1 MNLDGEFFGVKKSE
15 YNEKQYKCILETVEK
30 LNIIND
36 NPLMMLGKIQS
47 GKTKSFIGAI
57 SLAFDNGYD
66 LAVVLTK
73 NSNALAMQTTARM
86 KQEFAQFRDEDLIDI
101 FDIMCV
107 PTDLSRFELDKKLIL
122 VVKKE
127 HNNLPKLLDFIK
139 SYALNEYKKCLIID
153 DEADFCSVGYE
164 INKNTEIFN
173 LRKIA
178 SQINDLRLE
187 LTCRFI
193 QVTATPYSLY
203 LQPETINLGG
213 DKDIKPV
220 KPATTVLVPSGEDY
234 IGGDYYF
241 DEEKNPL
248 NKYLFYAVDESELE
262 IIKNSDKRRF
272 KDKDAL
278 VSPKIEGLRTAVINF
293 IIGGC
298 IRIIQNGGKPRGSK
312 NKFSF
317 IIHSEIAKS
326 SHKRQNDIITELM
339 EQLENEALNKS
350 TLLDGFI
357 NEGYATLSES
367 INAYGFEVPSLNVVK
382 EVVYM
387 AISEQW
393 ITKTIV
399 NSENDI
405 NALLDEDGQLRLRT
419 PLNMFIGGQILDRG
433 ITISNLIGFY
443 YGRRP
448 QKMQQD
454 TVLQHSR
461 MFGYRSK
468 MDLAVTKFYTTK
480 DLYDRMTK
488 INEFDTKLREDF
500 EQGNFDKG
508 VIFIS
513 RDENGKIIPCSPE
526 KIRISNTQVLKPG
539 KTATIIGFQT
549 GYKSNI
555 KKDIENIDKILME
568 NNNGNI
574 EGTYKISKE
583 TAFEII
589 SIIYKTIEIESKSAI
604 DEKTF
609 ISLINYLSDEYVN
622 IFAATNRNIKRLR
635 KTSRY
640 YSDMPY
646 NRDHDL
652 RIAKEMATNEPTLML
667 MKQNGR
673 SDEDFGWR
681 GADFY
686 WPVLVAQENIG
697 TAVYSASEK

>member
-1 MNLDGEFFGVKKSE
+1 MNLDGDFFGVKKKE
-15 YNEKQYKCILETVEK
+15 YNEKQSKCIIEAVEK
-30 LNIIND
+30 LDEIKD
-36 NPLMMLGKIQS
+36 KPLMMLGKIQS
-47 GKTKSFIGAI
+47 GKTKSFIGVI

-86 KQEFAQFRDEDLIDI
+86 KQEFAEFRDDDLIDI
-101 FDIMCV
+101 FDIMCI
-107 PTDLSRFELDKKLIL
+107 PADLSRFELDKKLIL

-127 HNNLPKLLDFIK
+127 HNNLPKLLNFIK
-139 SYALNEYKKCLIID
+139 EYALNESKKCLIID
-153 DEADFCSVGYE
+153 DEADFCSIGYE
-164 INKNTEIFN
+164 MNKDTEIFD

-220 KPATTVLVPSGEDY
+220 KPATTVLVPYGDEY
-234 IGGDYYF
+234 IGGEYYF

-248 NKYLFYAVDESELE
+248 NKYLFYSIDDSELE
-262 IIKNSDKRRF
+262 IIKNSDRRRF
-272 KDKDAL
+272 KEEEIFT
-278 VSPKIEGLRTAVINF
+278 SPKVEGLRTAVINF

-317 IIHSEIAKS
+317 IIHTEISKS

-339 EQLENEALNKS
+339 EQLEKEALKNS
-350 TLLDGFI
+350 NVLEEYIET
-357 NEGYATLSES
+357 GYKTLSES
-367 INAYGFEVPSLNVVK
+367 VNSYNFEVPSLEEVK
-382 EVVYM
+382 KMVYK

-468 MDLAVTKFYTTK
+468 KDLAVTRLYTTT
-480 DLYDRMTK
+480 DLYDRMSK
-488 INEFDTKLREDF
+488 INEFDSKLREDF
-500 EQGNFDKG
+500 EKGHLEKG

-513 RDENGKIIPCSPE
+513 RDEKGTIIPCSPE
-526 KIRISNTQVLKPG
+526 KIRISNTHVLKPG
-539 KTATIIGFQT
+539 KTSTIIGFQT
-549 GYKSNI
+549 GYKSYI

-568 NNNGNI
+568 NNNGKI
-574 EGTYKISKE
+574 EGSYKISKE
-583 TAFEII
+583 DAYKII
-589 SIIYKTIEIESKSAI
+589 NTIYKTIELESKNAI

-609 ISLINYLSDEYVN
+609 LSLINFLSHEYVN
-622 IFAATNRNIKRLR
+622 IFAATNRNISQLR

-646 NRDHDL
+646 NRDRDL
-652 RIAKEMATNEPTLML
+652 MKAKEMAQTEPTLML
-667 MKQNGR
+667 MKQNGFV
-673 SDEDFGWR
+673 ENGWR
-681 GADFY
+681 GAEFY
-686 WPVLVAQENIG
+686 WPVLVAPENID

>member
-1 MNLDGEFFGVKKSE
+1 MILDGDFFGVKKKE
-15 YNEKQYKCILETVEK
+15 YNDKQSKCIIEAVEK
-30 LNIIND
+30 LDEIKD
-36 NPLMMLGKIQS
+36 KPLMMLGKIQS
-47 GKTKSFIGAI
+47 GKTKSFIGVI

-86 KQEFAQFRDEDLIDI
+86 KQEFAEFRDDDLIDI
-101 FDIMCV
+101 FDIMCI

-127 HNNLPKLLDFIK
+127 HNNLPKLLNFIK
-139 SYALNEYKKCLIID
+139 DYALNESKKCLIID
-153 DEADFCSVGYE
+153 DEADFCSIGYE
-164 INKNTEIFN
+164 MNKDTEIFD

-213 DKDIKPV
+213 DKDIKAV
-220 KPATTVLVPSGEDY
+220 KPATTVLVPYGDEY

-248 NKYLFYAVDESELE
+248 NKYLFYSIDDTELE
-262 IIKNSDKRRF
+262 IIKNSDRRRF
-272 KDKDAL
+272 KEEEIFT
-278 VSPKIEGLRTAVINF
+278 SPKVEGLRTAVINF

-317 IIHSEIAKS
+317 IIHTEISKS
-326 SHKRQNDIITELM
+326 SHQRQNDIITELM
-339 EQLENEALNKS
+339 EQLEKEALKNS
-350 TLLDGFI
+350 NVLEEYIET
-357 NEGYATLSES
+357 GYKTLSES
-367 INAYGFEVPSLNVVK
+367 VNAYNFEVPSLEEVK
-382 EVVYM
+382 KMVYK

-468 MDLAVTKFYTTK
+468 MDLAVTRLYTTT
-480 DLYDRMTK
+480 DLYDRMSK
-488 INEFDTKLREDF
+488 INEFDSKLREDF
-500 EQGNFDKG
+500 EKGHLEKG

-513 RDENGKIIPCSPE
+513 RDEKGKIIPCSPE

-539 KTATIIGFQT
+539 KTSTIVGFQT
-549 GYKSNI
+549 GYKSYI
-555 KKDIENIDKILME
+555 KKDIEYIDKILME
-568 NNNGNI
+568 NNNGKI
-574 EGTYKISKE
+574 EGNYKISKE
-583 TAFEII
+583 DACEII
-589 SIIYKTIEIESKSAI
+589 SLIYKTIEIESKNAI

-609 ISLINYLSDEYVN
+609 LSLINFLSHEYVN
-622 IFAATNRNIKRLR
+622 IFAATNRNISRLR
-635 KTSRY
+635 ETSRY

-646 NRDHDL
+646 NRDRDL
-652 RIAKEMATNEPTLML
+652 MAAKQMAQTEPTLML
-667 MKQNGR
+667 MKQNGHL
-673 SDEDFGWR
+673 EHGWR
-681 GADFY
+681 GAEFY
-686 WPVLVAQENIG
+686 WPVLVAPENID

>member
-1 MNLDGEFFGVKKSE
+1 MNLKGEFFGTKKSE
-15 YNEKQYKCILETVEK
+15 YDEKQYKCILETVEK
-30 LNIIND
+30 LEVIKD
-36 NPLMMLGKIQS
+36 RPLMMLGKIQS
-47 GKTKSFIGAI
+47 GKTKSFIGVI

-86 KQEFAQFRDEDLIDI
+86 KKEFAQFRDDDLIDI
-101 FDIMCV
+101 FDIMCI

-127 HNNLPKLLDFIK
+127 HNNLPKLLNFIK
-139 SYALNEYKKCLIID
+139 EYALNESKKCLIID
-153 DEADFCSVGYE
+153 DEADFCSIGYE
-164 INKNTEIFN
+164 INRDTEIFD

-213 DKDIKPV
+213 EKDIKPV
-220 KPATTVLVPSGEDY
+220 KPATTVLVPYGDEY

-248 NKYLFYAVDESELE
+248 NKYLFYVIEENELD
-262 IIKNSDKRRF
+262 IIKNSDRRRF
-272 KDKDAL
+272 KEEEIFT
-278 VSPKIEGLRTAVINF
+278 SPKVEGIRTAVINF

-298 IRIIQNGGKPRGSK
+298 IRIIQNGGKPRGKK

-317 IIHSEIAKS
+317 IIHTEISKS

-339 EQLENEALNKS
+339 EQLEKEAAQNSSILEEY
-350 TLLDGFI
+350 I
-357 NEGYATLSES
+357 EEGYKTLSKAV
-367 INAYGFEVPSLNVVK
+367 NAYGFQVPTLFEVK
-382 EVVYM
+382 KMVYK
-387 AISEQW
+387 AILEQW

-448 QKMQQD
+448 KKMQQD

-468 MDLAVTKFYTTK
+468 MDLAVTKLYTTL
-480 DLYDRMTK
+480 DLYDRMAK
-488 INEFDTKLREDF
+488 INEFDSKLREDF
-500 EQGNFDKG
+500 EQGNLEKG

-513 RDENGKIIPCSPE
+513 RDEKGKIIPCSPE
-526 KIRISNTQVLKPG
+526 KIKISNTQILKPG
-539 KTATIIGFQT
+539 KTTTIIGFQT
-549 GYKSNI
+549 GYKSYI
-555 KKDIENIDKILME
+555 KKDIENIDKILMK

-574 EGTYKISKE
+574 DGTFKITKE
-583 TAFEII
+583 EACEIMG
-589 SIIYKTIEIESKSAI
+589 IIYKTIELTSKNAV

-609 ISLINYLSDEYVN
+609 LSLINYLSNKYVN

-652 RIAKEMATNEPTLML
+652 KIAKEMAKSEPTLML
-667 MKQNGR
+667 MKQNGLL
-673 SDEDFGWR
+673 ENGWK
-681 GADFY
+681 GAKFY
-686 WPVLVAQENIG
+686 WPVLISPENIN
-697 TAVYSASEK
+697 TAVYSASEN

>member
-1 MNLDGEFFGVKKSE
+1 MNLDGEFFRIKKRE

-30 LNIIND
+30 LEIIKD
-36 NPLMMLGKIQS
+36 KPLMMLGKIQS

-86 KQEFAQFRDEDLIDI
+86 KQEFAQFRDDDLIDI
-101 FDIMCV
+101 FDIMCI

-127 HNNLPKLLDFIK
+127 HNNLPKLLNFIK
-139 SYALNEYKKCLIID
+139 EYALNESKKCLIID
-153 DEADFCSVGYE
+153 DEADFCSIGYE
-164 INKNTEIFN
+164 MNKDTEVFD

-220 KPATTVLVPSGEDY
+220 KPATTVLVPYGDDY
-234 IGGDYYF
+234 IGGEYYF

-248 NKYLFYAVDESELE
+248 NKHLFYSIDDSELE
-262 IIKNSDKRRF
+262 IIKNSDRRRF
-272 KDKDAL
+272 KEEEIFTSSK
-278 VSPKIEGLRTAVINF
+278 VEGIRTAVINF

-317 IIHSEIAKS
+317 IIHTEISKS

-339 EQLENEALNKS
+339 EQFETEAVKNSNVLEKYIE
-350 TLLDGFI
+350 
-357 NEGYATLSES
+357 EGYKTLSES
-367 INAYGFEVPSLNVVK
+367 VNAYDFEVPSLAEVK
-382 EVVYM
+382 KTVYKS
-387 AISEQW
+387 ISEQW

-448 QKMQQD
+448 KKMQQD

-468 MDLAVTKFYTTK
+468 MDLAVTRLYTTT
-480 DLYDRMTK
+480 DLYDRMSK
-488 INEFDTKLREDF
+488 INEFDSKLREDF
-500 EQGNFDKG
+500 EQGHLEKG

-513 RDENGKIIPCSPE
+513 RDEKGKIIPCSPE
-526 KIRISNTQVLKPG
+526 KIRISNTHVLKPG
-539 KTATIIGFQT
+539 KTTTIIGFQT
-549 GYKSNI
+549 GYKSYI

-568 NNNGNI
+568 NNDGKI
-574 EGTYKISKE
+574 DGTYKISKE
-583 TAFEII
+583 DACKII
-589 SIIYKTIEIESKSAI
+589 SIIYKTIELESKNAI

-609 ISLINYLSDEYVN
+609 LSVINYLSNEYVN
-622 IFAATNRNIKRLR
+622 LFVATNRNIKRLR

-652 RIAKEMATNEPTLML
+652 KIAKEIAKTEPTLML
-667 MKQNGR
+667 MKQNGC
-673 SDEDFGWR
+673 SDEEYGWR
-681 GADFY
+681 GAEFY
-686 WPVLVAQENIG
+686 WPVLVSQENID

>member
-1 MNLDGEFFGVKKSE
+1 MNFDGDFFGVKKKE
-15 YNEKQYKCILETVEK
+15 YNDKQSKCIIDAVEK
-30 LNIIND
+30 LDQIKD
-36 NPLMMLGKIQS
+36 KPLMMLGKIQS
-47 GKTKSFIGAI
+47 GKTKSFIGVI

-86 KQEFAQFRDEDLIDI
+86 KQEFSEFRDDDLIDI
-101 FDIMCV
+101 FDIMCI

-127 HNNLPKLLDFIK
+127 HNNLPKLLNFIK
-139 SYALNEYKKCLIID
+139 GYALNESKKCLIID
-153 DEADFCSVGYE
+153 DEADFCSIGYE
-164 INKNTEIFN
+164 MNRDTEIFD

-213 DKDIKPV
+213 DKEIKPV
-220 KPATTVLVPSGEDY
+220 QPATTVLVPSGDEY

-248 NKYLFYAVDESELE
+248 SRYLFYSIDDNELE
-262 IIKNSDKRRF
+262 IIKNSDRRRF
-272 KDKDAL
+272 KEEEIFT
-278 VSPKIEGLRTAVINF
+278 SPKVEGIRTAVINF

-298 IRIIQNGGKPRGSK
+298 IRILQNGGNPRGRK

-317 IIHSEIAKS
+317 IIHTEISKA

-339 EQLENEALNKS
+339 EQLEKEAAKNS
-350 TLLDGFI
+350 TVLEKYI
-357 NEGYATLSES
+357 EEGYKTLSES
-367 INAYGFEVPSLNVVK
+367 VNAYNFEVPSLEEIKKKVH
-382 EVVYM
+382 E
-387 AISEQW
+387 AISQQW
-393 ITKTIV
+393 ITKAIV
-399 NSENDI
+399 NSENDV
-405 NALLDEDGQLRLRT
+405 NTLLDEDGQLRLRT

-468 MDLAVTKFYTTK
+468 KDLAVTRLYTTT
-480 DLYDRMTK
+480 DLYDRMAK
-488 INEFDTKLREDF
+488 INEFDSKLREDF
-500 EQGNFDKG
+500 EKGNLDKG

-513 RDENGKIIPCSPE
+513 RDEKGKIIPCSPE
-526 KIRISNTQVLKPG
+526 KIRISNTHVLKPG
-539 KTATIIGFQT
+539 KTSTIVGFQT
-549 GYKSNI
+549 GYKTYI
-555 KKDIENIDKILME
+555 KKDIESIDEILMA
-568 NNNGNI
+568 NNNGKI
-574 EGTYKISKE
+574 EGKYRVTKE
-583 TAFEII
+583 EACEIVKL
-589 SIIYKTIEIESKSAI
+589 IYKTIEIESKSAI

-609 ISLINYLSDEYVN
+609 LSLINFLSDEYVN
-622 IFAATNRNIKRLR
+622 VFAATDRNISRLR

-646 NRDHDL
+646 NRDRDL
-652 RIAKEMATNEPTLML
+652 MAAKEMAQTEPTLML
-667 MKQNGR
+667 MKQNGLV
-673 SDEDFGWR
+673 ENGWR
-681 GADFY
+681 GAEFY
-686 WPVLVAQENIG
+686 WPVLVAPENID

>member
-1 MNLDGEFFGVKKSE
+1 MNLDGNFFGVKKRE
-15 YNEKQYKCILETVEK
+15 YNEKQTKCITDAVEK
-30 LNIIND
+30 LDEIKD
-36 NPLMMLGKIQS
+36 KPLMMLGKIQS
-47 GKTKSFIGAI
+47 GKTKSFIGVV

-86 KQEFAQFRDEDLIDI
+86 KQEFAEFRDDDLIDI
-101 FDIMCV
+101 FDIMCI

-127 HNNLPKLLDFIK
+127 HNNLPKLLNFIK
-139 SYALNEYKKCLIID
+139 GYALNESKKCLIID
-153 DEADFCSVGYE
+153 DEADFCSIGYE
-164 INKNTEIFN
+164 MNKDTEIFD

-213 DKDIKPV
+213 DKEIKPIQ
-220 KPATTVLVPSGEDY
+220 PATTVLVPYGDEY

-248 NKYLFYAVDESELE
+248 SKYLFYSIDDSELE
-262 IIKNSDKRRF
+262 IIKNSDRRRF
-272 KDKDAL
+272 KEEEIFT
-278 VSPKIEGLRTAVINF
+278 SPKVEGLRTAVINF

-298 IRIIQNGGKPRGSK
+298 IRILQNGGKPRGSK

-317 IIHSEIAKS
+317 IIHTEISKS

-339 EQLENEALNKS
+339 EQLEKEAAKNS
-350 TLLDGFI
+350 NTLEEYI
-357 NEGYATLSES
+357 EEGYKTLGES
-367 INAYGFEVPSLNVVK
+367 VNAYDFEVPSLEEVK
-382 EVVYM
+382 KKVYE
-387 AISEQW
+387 AISQQW

-468 MDLAVTKFYTTK
+468 KDLAVTRLYTTT
-480 DLYDRMTK
+480 DLYDRMSK
-488 INEFDTKLREDF
+488 INEFDSKLREDF
-500 EQGNFDKG
+500 EKGNLDKG
-508 VIFIS
+508 IIFIS
-513 RDENGKIIPCSPE
+513 RDEKGKIIPCSPE

-539 KTATIIGFQT
+539 KTSTIVGFQT
-549 GYKSNI
+549 GYKSYI
-555 KKDIENIDKILME
+555 KKDIENIDKILID
-568 NNNGNI
+568 NNNGKI
-574 EGTYKISKE
+574 EGKYRVTKE
-583 TAFEII
+583 EACEIVKL
-589 SIIYKTIEIESKSAI
+589 IYNTIEIESKSAI

-609 ISLINYLSDEYVN
+609 LSLINFLSHEYVN
-622 IFAATNRNIKRLR
+622 IFAATDRNISRLR

-646 NRDHDL
+646 NRDRDL
-652 RIAKEMATNEPTLML
+652 MAAKEMAQTEPTLML
-667 MKQNGR
+667 MKQNGLV
-673 SDEDFGWR
+673 ENGWR
-681 GADFY
+681 GAEFY
-686 WPVLVAQENIG
+686 WPVLVVPENID

>member
-1 MNLDGEFFGVKKSE
+1 MNLDGDFFGVKKRE
-15 YNEKQYKCILETVEK
+15 YNEKQSKCIIEAVEK
-30 LNIIND
+30 LDAIKD
-36 NPLMMLGKIQS
+36 KPLMMLGKIQS
-47 GKTKSFIGAI
+47 GKTKSFIGVI

-86 KQEFAQFRDEDLIDI
+86 KQEFAEFRDDDLIDI
-101 FDIMCV
+101 FDIMCI

-127 HNNLPKLLDFIK
+127 HNNLPKLLNFIK
-139 SYALNEYKKCLIID
+139 EYALDESKKCLIID
-153 DEADFCSVGYE
+153 DEADFCSIGYE
-164 INKNTEIFN
+164 MNKDTEIFD

-213 DKDIKPV
+213 DTDIKPV
-220 KPATTVLVPSGEDY
+220 KPSTTILVPYGDEY

-248 NKYLFYAVDESELE
+248 NKYLFYSIDDSELE
-262 IIKNSDKRRF
+262 IIKNSDRRRF
-272 KDKDAL
+272 KEEEIFT
-278 VSPKIEGLRTAVINF
+278 SPKVEGLRTAVINF

-298 IRIIQNGGKPRGSK
+298 IRILQNGGKPRGSK

-317 IIHSEIAKS
+317 IIHTEISKS
-326 SHKRQNDIITELM
+326 SHKRQNDIIAELM
-339 EQLENEALNKS
+339 EQLEKEAAKKS
-350 TLLDGFI
+350 NVLDGYI
-357 NEGYATLSES
+357 EEGYNTLSES
-367 INAYGFEVPSLNVVK
+367 VNAYGFEVPPLEEVK
-382 EVVYM
+382 IIVYK
-387 AISEQW
+387 AILEQW

-468 MDLAVTKFYTTK
+468 KDLSVTRLYTTT
-480 DLYDRMTK
+480 DLYDRMSR
-488 INEFDTKLREDF
+488 INEFDSKLREDF
-500 EQGNFDKG
+500 EKGQLNKG

-513 RDENGKIIPCSPE
+513 RDEKGKIIPCSPE

-539 KTATIIGFQT
+539 KTSTIVGFQT
-549 GYKSNI
+549 GYKTYI
-555 KKDIENIDKILME
+555 KKDIENIDEILMA
-568 NNNGNI
+568 NNDGKI

-583 TAFEII
+583 KACEII
-589 SIIYKTIEIESKSAI
+589 NIIYKTLDIESKNAI
-604 DEKTF
+604 DDKTF
-609 ISLINYLSDEYVN
+609 LSLINFLSKDYVN
-622 IFAATNRNIKRLR
+622 IFAATNRNINRLR

-646 NRDHDL
+646 NRDRDL
-652 RIAKEMATNEPTLML
+652 MTAKGMAQIEPTLML
-667 MKQNGR
+667 MKQNGLV
-673 SDEDFGWR
+673 ENGWR
-681 GADFY
+681 GAEFY
-686 WPVLVAQENIG
+686 WPVLVAPENID

>member
-1 MNLDGEFFGVKKSE
+1 MNLDGEFFGVKKKE
-15 YNEKQYKCILETVEK
+15 YDSKQSKCIIEAVEK
-30 LNIIND
+30 LDEIRD
-36 NPLMMLGKIQS
+36 KPLMMLGKIQS
-47 GKTKSFIGAI
+47 GKTKSFIGVI

-86 KQEFAQFRDEDLIDI
+86 KQEFTEFRDDDLIDI
-101 FDIMCV
+101 FDIMCI

-127 HNNLPKLLDFIK
+127 HNNLPKLLNFIK
-139 SYALNEYKKCLIID
+139 AYALNESKKCLIID
-153 DEADFCSVGYE
+153 DEADFCSIGYE
-164 INKNTEIFN
+164 MNKDTEIFD

-220 KPATTVLVPSGEDY
+220 KPATTVLVPYGDAY

-248 NKYLFYAVDESELE
+248 NKYLFYSIDDTELE
-262 IIKNSDKRRF
+262 IIKNSDRRRF
-272 KDKDAL
+272 KEEEIFK
-278 VSPKIEGLRTAVINF
+278 SPKVEGLRTAVINF

-298 IRIIQNGGKPRGSK
+298 IRIIQNGGKPRGNK

-317 IIHSEIAKS
+317 IIHTEISKS
-326 SHKRQNDIITELM
+326 SHQRQNDIINELM
-339 EQLENEALNKS
+339 EQLEKEAVKNSDVLEEY
-350 TLLDGFI
+350 I
-357 NEGYATLSES
+357 QVGYKTLSES
-367 INAYGFEVPSLNVVK
+367 VNAYNFEVPSLAEVK
-382 EVVYM
+382 KMVYKS
-387 AISEQW
+387 ISEQW

-461 MFGYRSK
+461 MFGYRK
-468 MDLAVTKFYTTK
+468 KEDLAVTRLYTTT
-480 DLYDRMTK
+480 DLYDRMSK
-488 INEFDTKLREDF
+488 INEFDSKLREDF
-500 EQGNFDKG
+500 EKGHLGKG

-513 RDENGKIIPCSPE
+513 RDEKGTIIPCSPE
-526 KIRISNTQVLKPG
+526 KIRISNTHVLKPG
-539 KTATIIGFQT
+539 KTSTIVGFQT
-549 GYKSNI
+549 GYKSYI

-568 NNNGNI
+568 NNNGKI

-583 TAFEII
+583 DAGKII
-589 SIIYKTIEIESKSAI
+589 NTIYKTIELESKNAI

-609 ISLINYLSDEYVN
+609 LSLINYLSNEYVN
-622 IFAATNRNIKRLR
+622 IFAATNRNISQLR

-646 NRDHDL
+646 NRDRDL
-652 RIAKEMATNEPTLML
+652 MKAKEMAQTEPTLML
-667 MKQNGR
+667 MKQNGL
-673 SDEDFGWR
+673 EKNGWR
-681 GADFY
+681 GGEFY
-686 WPVLVAQENIG
+686 WPVLVAPENID

>member
-1 MNLDGEFFGVKKSE
+1 MNLDRDFFGVKKKE
-15 YNEKQYKCILETVEK
+15 YNEKQSKCIIDAVEK
-30 LNIIND
+30 LDEIKD
-36 NPLMMLGKIQS
+36 KPLMMLGKIQS
-47 GKTKSFIGAI
+47 GKTKSFIGVI

-86 KQEFAQFRDEDLIDI
+86 KQEFSEFRDDDLIDI
-101 FDIMCV
+101 FDIMCI

-127 HNNLPKLLDFIK
+127 HNNLPKLLNFIK
-139 SYALNEYKKCLIID
+139 GYALNESKKCLIID
-153 DEADFCSVGYE
+153 DEADFCSIGYE
-164 INKNTEIFN
+164 MNKDTEIFD

-213 DKDIKPV
+213 DKEIKPV
-220 KPATTVLVPSGEDY
+220 QPATTVLVPSGDEY

-248 NKYLFYAVDESELE
+248 SKYLFYSIDDSELE
-262 IIKNSDKRRF
+262 IIKNSDRRRF
-272 KDKDAL
+272 KEEEIFT
-278 VSPKIEGLRTAVINF
+278 SPKVEGLRTAVINF

-298 IRIIQNGGKPRGSK
+298 IRILQNGGNPRGRK

-317 IIHSEIAKS
+317 IIHTEISKA

-339 EQLENEALNKS
+339 EQLEKEAAKNS
-350 TLLDGFI
+350 TILEKYI
-357 NEGYATLSES
+357 EEGYKTLSES
-367 INAYGFEVPSLNVVK
+367 VNAYNFEVPSLNEVK
-382 EVVYM
+382 EKVYE
-387 AISEQW
+387 AISQQW
-393 ITKTIV
+393 ITKAIV
-399 NSENDI
+399 NSENDV
-405 NALLDEDGQLRLRT
+405 NTLLDEDGQLRLRT

-468 MDLAVTKFYTTK
+468 KDLAVTRLYTTT
-480 DLYDRMTK
+480 DLYDRMAK
-488 INEFDTKLREDF
+488 INEFDSKLREDF
-500 EQGNFDKG
+500 EKGQLDKG
-508 VIFIS
+508 IIFIS
-513 RDENGKIIPCSPE
+513 RDEKGKIIPCSPE

-539 KTATIIGFQT
+539 KTSTIVGFQT
-549 GYKSNI
+549 GYKSYI
-555 KKDIENIDKILME
+555 KKDIENIEKILMD
-568 NNNGNI
+568 NNNGKI
-574 EGTYKISKE
+574 EGKYRVTKE
-583 TAFEII
+583 EACEIVKL
-589 SIIYKTIEIESKSAI
+589 IYKTIEIESKSAI

-609 ISLINYLSDEYVN
+609 LSLINFLSDEYVN
-622 IFAATNRNIKRLR
+622 VFAATDRNISRLR

-646 NRDHDL
+646 NRDRDL
-652 RIAKEMATNEPTLML
+652 MAAKEMAQTEPTLML
-667 MKQNGR
+667 MKQNGLV
-673 SDEDFGWR
+673 ENGWR
-681 GADFY
+681 GAEFY
-686 WPVLVAQENIG
+686 WPVLVAPENID

>member
-1 MNLDGEFFGVKKSE
+1 
-15 YNEKQYKCILETVEK
+15 
-30 LNIIND
+30 
-36 NPLMMLGKIQS
+36 MMLGKIQS
-47 GKTKSFIGAI
+47 GKTKSFIGVI
-57 SLAFDNGYD
+57 SLAFDNSYD

-73 NSNALAMQTTARM
+73 NSNALAMQTTSRM
-86 KQEFAQFRDEDLIDI
+86 KQEFRDDDLIDI
-101 FDIMCV
+101 FDIMCI

-127 HNNLPKLLDFIK
+127 HNNLPKLLNFIK
-139 SYALNEYKKCLIID
+139 GYALNESKKCLIID
-153 DEADFCSVGYE
+153 DEADFCSIGYE
-164 INKNTEIFN
+164 MNKDTEIFD

-213 DKDIKPV
+213 DKDIKSV
-220 KPATTVLVPSGEDY
+220 KPVTTVLVPYGDEY

-241 DEEKNPL
+241 DEEENPL
-248 NKYLFYAVDESELE
+248 NKYLFYSIDDSELE
-262 IIKNSDKRRF
+262 IIKNSDRRKF
-272 KDKDAL
+272 KEEEIFT
-278 VSPKIEGLRTAVINF
+278 SPKVEGLRTAVINF

-298 IRIIQNGGKPRGSK
+298 IRILQNGGNPRGRK
-312 NKFSF
+312 NRFSF
-317 IIHSEIAKS
+317 IIHTEISKAA
-326 SHKRQNDIITELM
+326 HKRQNDIVAELM
-339 EQLENEALNKS
+339 EQLEKEAAKNSNIL
-350 TLLDGFI
+350 
-357 NEGYATLSES
+357 EGYIEEGYKTLSES
-367 INAYGFEVPSLNVVK
+367 VNAYNFEVPSLDEVK
-382 EVVYM
+382 KKVHE
-387 AISEQW
+387 AISQQW
-393 ITKTIV
+393 ITKAIV

-405 NALLDEDGQLRLRT
+405 NSLLDEDGQLRLRT

-468 MDLAVTKFYTTK
+468 KDLAVTRLYTTT
-480 DLYDRMTK
+480 DLYDRMSK
-488 INEFDTKLREDF
+488 INEFDSKLREDF
-500 EQGNFDKG
+500 EKGQLSKG
-508 VIFIS
+508 VVFIS
-513 RDENGKIIPCSPE
+513 RDEKGKIIPCSPE

-539 KTATIIGFQT
+539 KTSTIVGFQT
-549 GYKSNI
+549 GYKTYI

-568 NNNGNI
+568 NNNGMI
-574 EGTYKISKE
+574 EGRYKISKE
-583 TAFEII
+583 EACKVIN
-589 SIIYKTIEIESKSAI
+589 IIYKTIEIESKNAM

-609 ISLINYLSDEYVN
+609 LSLINFLSHEYVN
-622 IFAATNRNIKRLR
+622 IFTATNRNISRLR

-652 RIAKEMATNEPTLML
+652 MAAKEMAQTEPTLML
-667 MKQNGR
+667 MKQNGL
-673 SDEDFGWR
+673 EENGWR
-681 GADFY
+681 GAEFY
-686 WPVLVAQENIG
+686 WPVLVAPENID
-697 TAVYSASEK
+697 TAVYSANEK

>member
-1 MNLDGEFFGVKKSE
+1 MILDGDFFGIKKQE
-15 YNEKQYKCILETVEK
+15 YSQKQYDCILETVNK
-30 LNIIND
+30 LDQIED
-36 NPLMMLGKIQS
+36 KPLMMLGKIQS
-47 GKTKSFIGAI
+47 GKTKSFIGVI

-86 KQEFAQFRDEDLIDI
+86 KQEFSTFRNDDLIDI

-107 PTDLSRFELDKKLIL
+107 PSDLSRFELDKKLIL

-139 SYALNEYKKCLIID
+139 SYALDQSKKCLLID

-164 INKNTEIFN
+164 SNKDTEAFD

-203 LQPETINLGG
+203 LQPETINLGS
-213 DKDIKPV
+213 DREIKPV
-220 KPATTVLVPSGEDY
+220 QPATTVLVPYGDDY

-241 DEEKNPL
+241 DQEKNPL
-248 NKYLFYAVDESELE
+248 NKYLFYAIDDMELE
-262 IIKNSDKRRF
+262 IIKTSDRRRF
-272 KDKDAL
+272 KEEEMFTSSK
-278 VSPKIEGLRTAVINF
+278 VEGLRNAVMNF
-293 IIGGC
+293 LVGGC
-298 IRIIQNGGKPRGSK
+298 VRILQNGGKPGGKK

-317 IIHSEIAKS
+317 IIHTEISKS
-326 SHKRQNDIITELM
+326 SHKRQNDIITELI
-339 EQLENEALNKS
+339 EQLETECAKNS
-350 TLLDGFI
+350 TVLESYI
-357 NEGYATLSES
+357 EQSYRSLSES
-367 INAYGFEVPSLNVVK
+367 VQAYNFSIPDFE
-382 EVVYM
+382 EVRCMVHR
-387 AISEQW
+387 AIDEQW
-393 ITKTIV
+393 MTKTIV

-405 NALLDEDGQLRLRT
+405 NALLDDDGQLRLRT

-468 MDLAVTKFYTTK
+468 QDLAVTRFYTTV
-480 DLYDRMTK
+480 DLYNRMSK
-488 INEFDTKLREDF
+488 INDFDSKLRENLENSSMDSS
-500 EQGNFDKG
+500 

-513 RDENGKIIPCSPE
+513 RDEKGTIIPCSPD

-539 KTATIIGFQT
+539 KTTTIVGFQT

-555 KKDIENIDKILME
+555 K
-568 NNNGNI
+568 GNI
-574 EGTYKISKE
+574 ETIDNILMSNNQGILEGTYSISKE
-583 TAFEII
+583 HACTII
-589 SIIYKTIEIESKSAI
+589 KEIYKTITLEVKTAI

-609 ISLINYLSDEYVN
+609 LSLINYLSTNSVN
-622 IFAATNRNIKRLR
+622 VFVASGRKISRLR
-635 KTSRY
+635 TTSRY

-667 MKQNGR
+667 MKQVG
-673 SDEDFGWR
+673 SVDHGWK
-681 GADFY
+681 GAEFY
-686 WPVLVAQENIG
+686 WPVLVAQENIE
-697 TAVYSASEK
+697 TAVYSANEK